1 MRLRWRLH
9 HGANGYDNF
18 SLSILPRSPQENA
31 QIMQKL
37 GSYRISIGIKK
48 LLGLLDMMKQMGT
61 QNRVYKFLAKL
72 EDEGFIVPNV

>member
-1 MRLRWRLH
+1 
-9 HGANGYDNF
+9 
-18 SLSILPRSPQENA
+18 
-31 QIMQKL
+31 MQKL

>member
-1 MRLRWRLH
+1 MMRLRD
-9 HGANGYDNF
+9 GANGYDDF
-18 SLSILPRSPQENA
+18 SLSNLPRSPQENA

>member
-1 MRLRWRLH
+1 MYVMSMRWSLH
-9 HGANGYDNF
+9 EMMI
-18 SLSILPRSPQENA
+18 SPCSPQENA
-31 QIMQKL
+31 QILQKL

>member
-1 MRLRWRLH
+1 MTVQYCCEVLKL
-9 HGANGYDNF
+9 YPLVF
-18 SLSILPRSPQENA
+18 SPQENQ
-31 QIMQKL
+31 QILQKL
-37 GSYRISIGIKK
+37 GAYRISIGIKK

>member
-1 MRLRWRLH
+1 M
-9 HGANGYDNF
+9 
-18 SLSILPRSPQENA
+18 IPCSPQENA

>member
-1 MRLRWRLH
+1 MINPVLISFL
-9 HGANGYDNF
+9 AL
-18 SLSILPRSPQENA
+18 LSCSPQENA
-31 QIMQKL
+31 QILQKL
-37 GSYRISIGIKK
+37 GAYKISIGIKK

>member
-1 MRLRWRLH
+1 MLKL
-9 HGANGYDNF
+9 YPLVF
-18 SLSILPRSPQENA
+18 SPQENQ
-31 QIMQKL
+31 QILQKL
-37 GSYRISIGIKK
+37 GAYRISIGIKK

>member
-1 MRLRWRLH
+1 MRLRD
-9 HGANGYDNF
+9 GANGYDDF